1 MEIRIRTTDYHMT
14 QEVAAYLNE
23 RLRSLEKFL
32 DAEIM
37 ESARCEV
44 EIGRAAGRPRH
55 GANIYFAEIQVIYP
69 GEERF
74 IRATNNSE
82 SINGAIDDAKDEV
95 LRQLRREKKLHIR
108 VARRAGA
115 FAKGMMRFGN

>member
-1 MEIRIRTTDYHMT
+1 MNVRIKTTDYQMT
-14 QEVAAYLNE
+14 PEVASYLNE
-23 RLRSLEKFL
+23 RLRGIEKFL

-55 GANIYFAEIQVIYP
+55 GANIWFAEIQVVYP
-69 GEERF
+69 GEPRF

-95 LRQLRREKKLHIR
+95 MRQLRREKKLHIR
-108 VARRAGA
+108 FMRKTGAAMKRMLRRD
-115 FAKGMMRFGN
+115 